1 MSFTVP
7 TSHQIIKIPRFI
19 PKFHKT
25 TQLETHK
32 PVALALYKSLNF
44 SLFLFI
50 PFFTRAVNLTKLFNR
65 RWIIRQV
72 VMIQLKS
79 YAGQNVLF

>member
-7 TSHQIIKIPRFI
+7 NKPSDNQNTSIYSKVSF
-19 PKFHKT
+19 
-25 TQLETHK
+25 QLETHK

>member
-7 TSHQIIKIPRFI
+7 NKPSDNQNTSIF